1 MSEPEEPKNIVL
13 VRLDQLM
20 AKFDKMQSEMRENFV
35 RLGNQVNSLEGSMGL
50 VLHYAGDRAQIDAS
64 VNQRFDA
71 IQQKIQQL
79 EDMIDQMKQI

>member
-35 RLGNQVNSLEGSMGL
+35 RLGNQVNALEGSMGL